1 MAKEIN
7 LMSNQFFQT
16 KLNHIKPASAFVAG
30 STIVLNDLL
39 NTTSGIEGVLLI
51 TSDGFEIC
59 SVFEQDYETDKLS
72 IIGSSI
78 CTLAETMTNIAQ
90 LNNCHSLVLDG
101 TNGKIMLYKVEN
113 KNQPMIAVIL
123 TKEKVVMG
131 TILHSIKK
139 AKSHFMELD
148 KKFNKT
154 V

>member
-1 MAKEIN
+1 
-7 LMSNQFFQT
+7 MSNKFFKT

-39 NTTSGIEGVLLI
+39 NTTSGIEGVLLV
-51 TSDGFEIC
+51 TADGFEVC
-59 SVFEQDYETDKLS
+59 SVFEQDYDTDKLS
-72 IIGSSI
+72 IIGSSL
-78 CTLAETMTNIAQ
+78 LALAQTMTTQAE
-90 LNNCHSLVLDG
+90 LNDCHSMVLDAKH
-101 TNGKIMLYKVEN
+101 GKIMLYKVEN
-113 KNQPMIAVIL
+113 KNQPMIAIIL

-139 AKSHFMELD
+139 AKNHFIELD